1 MSPIAGGPSAS
12 ASPMTR
18 LYRLLTPEHRRKLLV
33 LGLLVFLSGFFEIAG
48 VASIMP
54 FMGMIVDPRL
64 ALESRWIAP
73 VHHFFPLPPR
83 EFMILMGGIVL
94 GVLFLSNLVSAL
106 TTWSIL
112 RFSFTA
118 GRDLSKMMFA
128 VYLNHPY
135 LFFLNRNTS
144 ELAQN
149 TLFEIGRLVNNI
161 LIPFLTVL
169 SRAVIVLFILG
180 LLLAVNPM
188 IALLSGL
195 VLGGAYG
202 GIFLFVRRTLSRTG
216 LEVSKENTRRFQV
229 ASETF
234 SGIKDIKILGR
245 EQAFFDLFAVPVE
258 RYTYFQAKSQMIS
271 LLPRYAMETLAF
283 GGIIVIVI
291 ALLSM
296 GGNLSTTL
304 PLISLYALAGY
315 RLMPSLQQIFANWSL
330 IRFNL
335 PAIDKVVSDI
345 ESLPGRETGPHSG
358 RCFSIPSVPSKIS
371 RPLPLRRE
379 IRLSEL
385 SFSYPGRDDRVLDR
399 VTLSIPANASVG
411 IVGSTG
417 SGKTTTLDILLGLL
431 EPTSGELTVDGVAV
445 TAENRR
451 RWQAS
456 LGYVPQQIMLVDDTV
471 RNNIAF
477 GIPEAE
483 IDMER
488 VIRAAKLAHLH
499 DFIQTEL
506 ADGYDTGIGE
516 RGVRLSGGQRQR
528 IGIARALYHDPAV
541 LVLDEATSALDNMTE
556 SVIMEAL
563 STLSRQ
569 KTILM
574 VAHRLTTVRDC
585 DMIVVLERGRIAD
598 IGTYDEL
605 LDREGLFAT
614 MVRGGSVA

>member
-1 MSPIAGGPSAS
+1 MSHSPPVPQEAS
-12 ASPMTR
+12 SLGR
-18 LYRLLTPEHRRKLLV
+18 LYALLTPAHRKRLAV
-33 LGLLVFLSGFFEIAG
+33 LGILVFLSGLFEIAG

-54 FMGMIVDPRL
+54 FMGMIVDPDL
-64 ALESRWIAP
+64 AMKNRWIGP
-73 VHHFFPLPPR
+73 VHQAFPLPPR
-83 EFMILMGGIVL
+83 EFLALLGGAVL

-106 TTWSIL
+106 TSWSIL

-128 VYLNHPY
+128 VYLNHSY

-161 LIPFLTVL
+161 LIPFLTVV
-169 SRAVIVLFILG
+169 SRAVIVLAILG
-180 LLLAVNPM
+180 LLLAVNPL
-188 IALLSGL
+188 IALFSG
-195 VLGGAYG
+195 VFLGGAYG
-202 GIFLFVRRTLSRTG
+202 LVFLLVRRTLSRTG
-216 LEVSKENTRRFQV
+216 QEVSKENSRRFQV

-234 SGIKDIKILGR
+234 SAIKDIKILGR
-245 EQAFFDLFAVPVE
+245 EKAFFDLFSLPVE
-258 RYTYFQAKSQMIS
+258 RYALYQSRSQMIS

-283 GGIIVIVI
+283 GGIIAIVI

-345 ESLPGRETGPHSG
+345 EALPSEDKEAGGG
-358 RCFSIPSVPSKIS
+358 IPEVPPPVES
-371 RPLPLRRE
+371 PLPLLRE
-379 IRLSEL
+379 IRLSGV
-385 SFSYPGRDDRVLDR
+385 SFSYSGREEPVLDR

-431 EPTSGELTVDGVAV
+431 EPSSGSLLVDGRPV
-445 TAENRR
+445 TGKNRR
-451 RWQAS
+451 RWQGS
-456 LGYVPQQIMLVDDTV
+456 IGYVPQQIMLVDETV
-471 RNNIAF
+471 RKNIAF
-477 GIPEAE
+477 GIPEE
-483 IDMER
+483 RIDQER
-488 VIRAAKLAHLH
+488 VERAARLAHLH
-499 DFIQTEL
+499 EFIQSEL
-506 ADGYDTGIGE
+506 PQGYETGIGE

-556 SVIMEAL
+556 TVIMEAL

-585 DMIVVLERGRIAD
+585 DFIVVMERGRVAD
-598 IGTYDEL
+598 IGSYDEL
-605 LDREGLFAT
+605 LERSDLFSA
-614 MVRGGSVA
+614 MVRGGVAT

>member
-1 MSPIAGGPSAS
+1 MSHSIIKNHALYSFV
-12 ASPMTR
+12 R
-18 LYRLLTPEHRRKLLV
+18 LYRLFSPSQKKKLWGLGGLV
-33 LGLLVFLSGFFEIAG
+33 LVSGFFELIG

-54 FMGMIVDPRL
+54 FMGMIVDPKI
-64 ALESRWIAP
+64 ALENYWIAQL
-73 VHHFFPLPPR
+73 HQFIPLP
-83 EFMILMGGIVL
+83 FKHFLILLGGMVL
-94 GVLFLSNLVSAL
+94 LVLFLSNLVSAL
-106 TTWSIL
+106 TIWGIL

-118 GRDLSKMMFA
+118 GSHLSKIMFA
-128 VYLNHPY
+128 VYLSHPY

-144 ELAQN
+144 ELGQN

-161 LIPFLTVL
+161 LIPLLTLL
-169 SRAVIVLFILG
+169 SRVVLAVAILI
-180 LLLAVNPM
+180 LLLIVNPE
-188 IALLSGL
+188 IALLSGIF
-195 VLGGAYG
+195 LGGSYLTVY
-202 GIFLFVRRTLSRTG
+202 LFVRRTLTRTG
-216 LEVSKENTRRFQV
+216 KEVSRENSRRFQV
-229 ASETF
+229 ATETF
-234 SGIKDIKILGR
+234 SAIKDIKVLGR
-245 EQAFFDLFAVPVE
+245 EKSFFDTFSLPVE
-258 RYTYFQAKSQMIS
+258 RYNLYQSRSQMIA

-291 ALLSM
+291 TLLSI
-296 GGNLSTTL
+296 GGTLSKTL
-304 PLISLYALAGY
+304 PLIALYALAGY
-315 RLMPSLQQIFANWSL
+315 RLMPTLQQIFANAS
-330 IRFNL
+330 IIGFNL
-335 PAIDKVVSDI
+335 PAIDRIATDI
-345 ESLPGRETGPHSG
+345 EAVSALEGKNGYT
-358 RCFSIPSVPSKIS
+358 SIPKVPDPVDI
-371 RPLPLRRE
+371 PLPLRRE
-379 IRLSEL
+379 IRLSEV
-385 SFSYPGRDDRVLDR
+385 SFSYPGRDERVLDR

-431 EPTSGELTVDGVAV
+431 EPTSGELSVDGVAV

-506 ADGYDTGIGE
+506 PDGYGTGIGE

-585 DMIVVLERGRIAD
+585 DMIVVLERGQVSD
-598 IGTYDEL
+598 IGTYEEL
-605 LDREGLFAT
+605 LDREGIFAA